1 MTRID
6 DDTMSLAPATARP
19 RVVAATL
26 LRFADQVALWFRAW
40 NNRRE
45 IYRLGEMT
53 DAQLADI
60 GLVRGDLHVA
70 YHAPGG
76 VDPTSVLGTMAQA
89 RRRQIE
95 EGARL
100 VH

>member
-1 MTRID
+1 MTTTD
-6 DDTMSLAPATARP
+6 HETMSFASATTRP
-19 RVVAATL
+19 RVVAAAL
-26 LRFADQVALWFRAW
+26 NRFAGWVGRQFRAW
-40 NNRRE
+40 KNRRE

-70 YHAPGG
+70 YQVSGG

-89 RRRQIE
+89 RRREIE
-95 EGARL
+95 RGARL
-100 VH
+100 VS

>member
-1 MTRID
+1 
-6 DDTMSLAPATARP
+6 
-19 RVVAATL
+19 
-26 LRFADQVALWFRAW
+26 
-40 NNRRE
+40 
-45 IYRLGEMT
+45 MT